1 MKKKGFTLIELI
13 VVLAILGIL
22 AAIAVPNFMG
32 IQKESK
38 IKADTATANAMVK
51 AARLQHI
58 TEGKKDTEHITSL
71 SAMYFD
77 AANVKPQS
85 GGDNFELQWIEVGK
99 TTQYIVT
106 WDKKASGV
114 SEITPSA
121 FDAKNLSG
129 TSISIK

>member
-85 GGDNFELQWIEVGK
+85 GGDSFALQGVTINDK
-99 TTQYIVT
+99 TQYVVT
-106 WDKKASGV
+106 WDDKKSGV

-129 TSISIK
+129 TAINIK